1 MRTIDRPAGFEIRPA
16 SAVIRTVVVG
26 LTLMTA
32 AIHVSLGGLL
42 FLANA
47 VGYTTLAVAM
57 ILPGPLGRV
66 RWLVRLALL
75 GFTAATIGGWVL
87 FGARFPLAY
96 LDKTIELGL
105 IAAVAVELWRVD
117 GGPPGVI
124 RRIRGLIARITGMQP
139 ARGQR

>member
-1 MRTIDRPAGFEIRPA
+1 MRTIERTTGVEIPTG
-16 SAVIRTVVVG
+16 SVVLRTVG

-105 IAAVAVELWRVD
+105 IAAVAVELWRID
-117 GGPPGVI
+117 GGPLGVV
-124 RRIRGLIARITGMQP
+124 RRARGLIARITGMQP
-139 ARGQR
+139 ARGQQ